1 MRQVLTVCPEGTGD
15 ARTIGE
21 ALARA
26 RGGAVLSVRPGTY
39 EENLVVT
46 TRVTIVAEQA
56 RGTVRLAP
64 RKGTVISLRVD
75 AVMLTDLVVQGH
87 DEEHPAV
94 DASHGQVAM
103 QGCDLS
109 GASWTTVL
117 ARNSGSLAMRECRV
131 SNRTGAG
138 VVVTS
143 PTESSLESCTLE
155 HFGTSGVV
163 IGERGRATLRGCT
176 VRDARGNGVLANG
189 DAQGSVEDCDLAS
202 TDKPSLALEER
213 SAIRVLRT
221 VVRDTSIGVH
231 ITSTAR
237 CELEEVRVTGSSGPG
252 IIVSHGSDPVLRR
265 CRTARTTGN
274 GLLVTDRS
282 RGTYEDCWLT
292 GAQMAALRV
301 AGASS
306 PTLTSLTV
314 RDGESDGVLL
324 EEDAAAELERVEII
338 DVKGAGVVIRGNANP
353 LVRRARITGAGGSGV
368 SVRDGGRGRVEDC
381 TVETPGGAGAEVT
394 AGGNVYLAGFRVNN
408 PGGAG
413 LEIGGEGTAA
423 LRDGELVSAGGCGVL
438 VDTGGEL
445 TANRVRTAASA
456 EHGFLVRDGGR
467 ASLNGCEA
475 AGNDRDGIRVESE
488 APVSV
493 VGCTVRDNKGGGL
506 VQAKAGGRLAVENLT
521 STGNESRD
529 AWGFGEAEGTDPAG
543 TVSASDGP
551 GRPDG
556 PMAALESLIG
566 LDNVKEQV
574 RTLVNLTQLAA
585 RRAQLGMSAPP
596 MSRHLVFAGPPGTG
610 KTTVARL
617 YGTILAELGALRS
630 GHLVEVSRADLVA
643 QVIGG
648 TAIKTTEAFERA
660 LGGVLFV
667 DEAYTLTADSRGS
680 GADFGREAVDTL
692 LKLMEDHREDVV
704 VVAAGYSDEM
714 RSFLGSN
721 PGLASRF
728 SRTVEFENYSVP
740 ELVEIMESM
749 CVRHQYALADETR
762 HALAVHFERIPKDA
776 GFGNGRAARQVF
788 EEMVDRQAVRLSAL
802 TDVTEQDL
810 SLLLPQDISEEAAR
824 TAADGPNTADPGDDA
839 LSRLDALVGL
849 HAVKRDVTDLVNLV
863 STAKQ
868 REAAGLPVPRLSH
881 HLVFTGPPGT
891 GKTTVARLY
900 GELLA
905 SLGVLPRGQLVEVS
919 RADLVGRYVGHTAQ
933 LTREVFERALG
944 GVLFVDEAYT
954 LTPREASGSDFG
966 REAVD
971 TLLKLMEDHRDKV
984 VVIVAGYTQ
993 EMENFLASNP
1003 GLSSRFSRRV
1013 EFADYSSDELV
1024 TIVREHAV
1032 QLGYECAA
1040 GLGPVLRQYF
1050 DGLPRDRSF
1059 GNART
1064 ARQILERMMTR
1075 QAGRLSRLAVPSLDD
1090 LRLLLP
1096 EDLTDPTAASPTS
1109 SGAARA

>member
-26 RGGAVLSVRPGTY
+26 RAGAVLSVRPGTY

-46 TRVTIVAEQA
+46 TRVTVVAEQA

-75 AVMLTDLVVQGH
+75 AVMLTDLVVQGL
-87 DEEHPAV
+87 DEELPAV

-109 GASWTTVL
+109 GTAWTAVL

-155 HFGTSGVV
+155 HLGTSGVV

-176 VRDARGNGVLANG
+176 VRDARGNGLLANG
-189 DAQGSVEDCDLAS
+189 DAQGSVEDCDLSS

-213 SAIRVLRT
+213 SAVRVLRT

-231 ITSTAR
+231 VTSAAR
-237 CELEEVRVTGSSGPG
+237 CELEEVRVTGTSGPG
-252 IIVSHGSDPVLRR
+252 IIVSHGADPVLRR

-292 GAQMAALRV
+292 GAQAPALRV
-301 AGASS
+301 AGSSS

-314 RDGESDGVLL
+314 RDGDGDGVLL
-324 EEDAAAELERVEII
+324 EEDSAAELERVEIV
-338 DVKGAGVVIRGNANP
+338 DVKGAGVVIRGGANP
-353 LVRRARITGAGGSGV
+353 LLRRARITGAGGAGV
-368 SVRDGGRGRVEDC
+368 SVRDAGRGRVEDC
-381 TVETPGGAGAEVT
+381 TVETPGGAGADVGT
-394 AGGNVYLAGFRVNN
+394 GGNVYLAGFRVNN
-408 PGGAG
+408 PGGG
-413 LEIGGEGTAA
+413 GVEIGGEGTAA
-423 LRDGELVSAGGCGVL
+423 IRDGELVSAGGCGVL

-445 TANRVRTAASA
+445 TANRVRAAAAA

-493 VGCTVRDNKGGGL
+493 VGCTVRDNRGGGL
-506 VQAKAGGRLAVENLT
+506 VQARAGGRLAVENLT

-543 TVSASDGP
+543 TVPESEGP

-566 LDNVKEQV
+566 LENVKEQV
-574 RTLVNLTQLAA
+574 RTLVNLTQLAR

-667 DEAYTLTADSRGS
+667 DEAYTLTSDSRGS

-692 LKLMEDHREDVV
+692 LKLMEDHRDDVV
-704 VVAAGYSDEM
+704 VVVAGYSDEM
-714 RSFLGSN
+714 RGFLGSN

-749 CVRHQYALADETR
+749 CVRHQYVLDEETR
-762 HALAVHFERIPKDA
+762 RALAVHFERIPKDA

-788 EEMVDRQAVRLSAL
+788 ETMVDRQAVRLAAL
-802 TDVTEQDL
+802 SEVTEQDL
-810 SLLLPQDISEEAAR
+810 TLLLPQDISEEAAR
-824 TAADGPNTADPGDDA
+824 EAAEGPDGVDRGDDA

-849 HAVKRDVTDLVNLV
+849 SAVKRDVTDLVNLV
-863 STAKQ
+863 STARQ

-900 GELLA
+900 GELLV

-944 GVLFVDEAYT
+944 GVLFIDEAYT
-954 LTPREASGSDFG
+954 LTPREASGADFG

-971 TLLKLMEDHRDKV
+971 TLLKLMEDHRDQV

-993 EMENFLASNP
+993 EMETFLASNP

-1032 QLGYECAA
+1032 RQGYECGA
-1040 GLGPVLRQYF
+1040 GLGPVLRRYF
-1050 DGLPRDRSF
+1050 DTLPRDRSF

-1064 ARQILERMMTR
+1064 ARQVLERMMTR
-1075 QAGRLSRLAVPSLDD
+1075 QAGRLSRLAAPSLDD

-1096 EDLTDPTAASPTS
+1096 EDLTEAYPASPTS
-1109 SGAARA
+1109 SGAAQA